1 LLRTELHLD
10 VRRRVAWYARSAFVA
25 LYVFAAAAHAQHFP
39 VKPIRLIVPSAPG
52 GGIDYT
58 GRVMGVKLA
67 EQFGQTIVI
76 DNRAG
81 ASGMIGADTV
91 AKAPPDGYTLLVA
104 STSLAVMPSIY
115 RKVPFDIVSD
125 FTAVG
130 LVARSRNLLVV
141 FPGVPVHT
149 VRELIAYGKAGSG
162 RLLFS
167 SSGLGRTSHLAGERF
182 RQLTG
187 LPLTHVPYKGTG
199 PAIAAVVAGEVQ
211 LIFGT
216 IPSVLPQVKG
226 GRLRALGVASLKR
239 SSVVPDV
246 PTIAEGGVP
255 DFEADSWYGIVG
267 PKGLPAGTVQSLND
281 AINRTLSL
289 VETRQRFE
297 TDGSEPEG
305 GTAEA
310 FGRLIAD
317 EVRHWASVVKA
328 AGLRAE

>member
-1 LLRTELHLD
+1 VREQSRRTGQRARLHA
-10 VRRRVAWYARSAFVA
+10 VACAVVA
-25 LYVFAAAAHAQHFP
+25 LSAWSAGARAQPFP
-39 VKPIRLIVPSAPG
+39 TKPIRLIVPSAPG

-58 GRVMGVKLA
+58 GRVVGLKLA
-67 EQFGQTIVI
+67 EQFGQSVVI

-91 AKAPPDGYTLLVA
+91 AKAPADGYTLLVA

-115 RKVPFDIVSD
+115 RKVPFDIVRD
-125 FTAVG
+125 FTAIG

-141 FPGVPVHT
+141 HPAVPVHS
-149 VRELIAYGKAGSG
+149 VRELVAYGKARPGS
-162 RLLFS
+162 LMFS

-187 LPLTHVPYKGTG
+187 VPLTHVPYKGTG
-199 PAIAAVVAGEVQ
+199 PAIAAVIAGEVQ

-216 IPSVLPQVKG
+216 IPSVLPHVKG

-239 SSVVPDV
+239 SNVVPDV

-267 PKGLPAGTVQSLND
+267 PIGMPPRIVKTLND
-281 AINRTLSL
+281 AINRTLAL
-289 VETRQRFE
+289 PETRERFE

-305 GTAEA
+305 GTADA
-310 FGRLIAD
+310 FGGLIAA

-328 AGLRAE
+328 AGLRPE

>member
-1 LLRTELHLD
+1 MAA
-10 VRRRVAWYARSAFVA
+10 VSIAWTGGVSAQP
-25 LYVFAAAAHAQHFP
+25 YP
-39 VKPIRLIVPSAPG
+39 TKPIRLVVPSAPG

-58 GRVMGVKLA
+58 GRVMGLKLA
-67 EQFGQTIVI
+67 DQFGQSVVI

-81 ASGMIGADTV
+81 ASGMIGAETV

-115 RKVPFDIVSD
+115 RKVPFDIVRD
-125 FTAVG
+125 FTPLG

-141 FPGVPVHT
+141 HPAVPVRT
-149 VRELIAYGKAGSG
+149 VRELIAYGKAQPGS
-162 RLLFS
+162 LMFS
-167 SSGLGRTSHLAGERF
+167 SSGMGRTSHLAGERF

-199 PAIAAVVAGEVQ
+199 PAIAAVIAGEVQ

-216 IPSVLPQVKG
+216 IPSVLPHVKG

-239 SSVVPDV
+239 SNVVPDV

-267 PKGLPAGTVQSLND
+267 PAGMPPPVVKTLND
-281 AINRTLSL
+281 AINRSL
-289 VETRQRFE
+289 ALPETRDRFE
-297 TDGSEPEG
+297 ADGSEPEG

-310 FGRLIAD
+310 FRRLIAT
-317 EVRHWASVVKA
+317 EVEHWAKVVKA
-328 AGLRAE
+328 AGLRPE